1 MMNEKSFDFDKVI
14 DRRRTASLKWE
25 RYGSKD
31 VIPLWV
37 ADMDF
42 VSPPAVLEALK
53 TRIDHGVFGYAVPP
67 GELVEEVLSRLK
79 RMYDWDVDEK
89 WIVWLPGLVTGIN
102 LACRAVGKEDDGV
115 MTHVPAYPPF
125 LASPKLSRR
134 VLSTV
139 LLNNRESRWSM
150 DLDAMERSVTAETKV
165 FLHCSP
171 HNPTGRLW
179 KKEETQDLIDFCER
193 HDLVI
198 CSDEIWCDLVLKEER
213 SHIPT
218 ACISSE
224 AAERTVTLMA
234 PSKTFNIAGLGCS
247 FAVIP
252 NDRLRRRFEHAAGG
266 IVPHVNA
273 LGFTAALAAYRE
285 GNPWLDAL
293 LDYLRD
299 NRNRIREVIEGI
311 PGLAMG
317 MVEAT
322 FLAWIDVRDLGLDDP
337 VGFFEEAGIG
347 LSDGKDFGMEGFVRL
362 NFGCPRETLEQALVR
377 IQKAV
382 SDF

>member
-198 CSDEIWCDLVLKEER
+198 CSDEIWCDLVLEEER

-299 NRNRIREVIEGI
+299 NRNQIREVIEGI